1 MYRRKY
7 FLTAGAGLVG
17 LLAGCTGEDDEGDEE
32 EEDTGGNGDATAEED
47 EEEAPE
53 EEGSEAE
60 FVDQADD
67 QVELVYGDAA
77 QLSNGV
83 AVTVRGI
90 EVHEELGGE
99 VPEEREAFALAEM
112 EAVNNSDS
120 EARLPQATDPALELL
135 YEDQQVGPTF
145 RSIVFSNSDY
155 EGYEGASVQP
165 GVRREGYILYE
176 VGSGLSES
184 DIDFLWQDEIFVA
197 EGLEG
202 AINVRWTAD
211 E

>member
-17 LLAGCTGEDDEGDEE
+17 LLAGCTGEGDEEE

-120 EARLPQATDPALELL
+120 EARLPQAT
-135 YEDQQVGPTF
+135 YG
-145 RSIVFSNSDY
+145 NSG
-155 EGYEGASVQP
+155 EP
-165 GVRREGYILYE
+165 
-176 VGSGLSES
+176 SG
-184 DIDFLWQDEIFVA
+184 
-197 EGLEG
+197 
-202 AINVRWTAD
+202 
-211 E
+211 